1 MSKKK
6 SSKYNIWII
15 IVSVVVPVVVAL
27 LLFIKWDNDLLI
39 FDMRSP
45 NFVPVILLEN
55 LPIAKPLTFLP
66 PIYAAINGLTAMFL
80 VTAIYYIKKGN
91 RVVHE
96 KLIKVCISLS
106 LAFLVMYIAYHI
118 TSDPTK
124 FLGTGFI
131 AYLYYFILISH
142 IILSIT
148 VIPFVLVTYV
158 RAITN
163 DFEAHKKIARITFP
177 LWLYVAVTGVVVYIM
192 MSPYY

>member
-91 RVVHE
+91 RVIHE